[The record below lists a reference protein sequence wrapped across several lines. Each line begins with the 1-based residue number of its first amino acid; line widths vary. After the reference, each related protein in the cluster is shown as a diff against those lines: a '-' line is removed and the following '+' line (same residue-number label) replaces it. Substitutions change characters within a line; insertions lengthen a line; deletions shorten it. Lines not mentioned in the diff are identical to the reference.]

1 MSNKLNI
8 NLQFTNTFF
17 AEAMC
22 SATVT
27 RLGALAEWQNKKMLE
42 LQSDIQSQL
51 ELPSD
56 EINDTKLDRLTQY
69 YENADRDHLELST
82 YFEQMK
88 TYFEATY
95 GKKWIKPVYI
105 DNTLVNTTKKEGS
118 ALDRA
123 KAALAKKA
131 A

>member
-8 NLQFTNTFF
+8 NLQFTNAFF

-22 SATVT
+22 NATVT

-51 ELPSD
+51 ELPEG

-69 YENADRDHLELST
+69 YENADRDYSELST
-82 YFEQMK
+82 YFEQVK
-88 TYFEATY
+88 TYFESTY
-95 GKKWIKPVYI
+95 GKKWTKPVYI